1 MSKTKTI
8 RMTATQLRGLLA
20 SVPDNAT
27 KIIKPEYV
35 EVHAT
40 RKSTGVAELVIFADK
55 VGCEW
60 DVTAPEQLIIKR

>member
-1 MSKTKTI
+1 MSKITI

-27 KIIKPEYV
+27 KIIKPERV
-35 EVHAT
+35 EVHAI
-40 RKSTGVAELVIFADK
+40 RKSTGIAELVISADK